1 MNRLFLL
8 HQGLMD
14 RHSHYYGEALGW
26 REACRECGVTLH
38 LYVNRETDPAL
49 VAELSA
55 VPAFPYATDVLLETD
70 TLCQQLSDFIT
81 VSESFAQG
89 CRALERDGIDGTDVA
104 VVTYGSER
112 DLYGAALWLERRP
125 VPQRP
130 SFVFI
135 FYQPD
140 FNWTIDRERNRLDG
154 DFSRMRY
161 GMKRLRA
168 VLPAEKLVVYATTVG
183 LAKALEPIIDYP
195 CGVCPLPTYYGDAGA
210 LAASG
215 ARDETR
221 VNVRLPGE
229 FRIEKGAELVVPAIL
244 RIAELRPGI
253 TFALQIYRED
263 VARFVAEKL
272 APLDSGPSRCVVE
285 FGQLDHAEYQ
295 RRLVRSDII
304 LLPYVWWR
312 YALRSSGVFSEAV
325 GFGLVTVVPNRTW
338 MADCLQNGW
347 GAGVAFGEPTVEDI
361 AQAVLTALGDYPVLK
376 EQAGR
381 RSEEWR
387 RGNCAAAVID
397 QIIRRTRV
405 QEQPSSVGGP
415 DYVIS

>member
-1 MNRLFLL
+1 M
-8 HQGLMD
+8 G

-26 REACRECGVTLH
+26 REACRERGLTVH

-55 VPAFPYATDVLLETD
+55 VPTFPYATDVLLETD
-70 TLCQQLSDFIT
+70 NLCQQLSNFIT

-89 CRALERDGIDGTDVA
+89 CRARERDGIDGTDVA

-112 DLYGAALWLERRP
+112 DLYGAALWLERIP
-125 VPQRP
+125 APQRP

-140 FNWTIDRERNRLDG
+140 FNWTIARERNRLDG

-168 VLPAEKLVVYATTVG
+168 VLPAANVVVYATTVG
-183 LAKALEPIIDYP
+183 LPKALEPIIDYP
-195 CGVCPLPTYYGDAGA
+195 CGVCPMPTYYGDAGA
-210 LAASG
+210 LAVPG
-215 ARDETR
+215 ARDGTR
-221 VNVRLPGE
+221 VNVRFPGE
-229 FRIEKGAELVVPAIL
+229 FRTEKGAALVVPAIL
-244 RIAELRPGI
+244 RIAEVRPGTTI
-253 TFALQIYRED
+253 ALQIYRED
-263 VARFVAEKL
+263 VARMVAEKL
-272 APLDSGPSRCVVE
+272 APLDSGASQCVVE
-285 FGQLDHAEYQ
+285 FGQLDHVEYR

-312 YALRSSGVFSEAV
+312 YALRSSGVFSEAA
-325 GFGLVTVVPNRTW
+325 GFGLVTEVPNRTW

-361 AQAVLTALGDYPVLK
+361 AQAALAALGDYPALK
-376 EQAGR
+376 ERAER
-381 RSEEWR
+381 RSEGWR
-387 RGNCAAAVID
+387 RRNCASAMID
-397 QIIRRTRV
+397 RIIGRT
-405 QEQPSSVGGP
+405 QLQGQQSSVAGP